1 MSTVKETVFIDRDNS
16 IRLILSEEG
25 TLFAD
30 KYPGITPTRWVFT
43 INTTVPIVVDSTVTP
58 SAFTWDGVHSIIEIH
73 LGALVT
79 TAVGYTTATL
89 VIYSPIWPDGVVW
102 INPTCTPDK
111 LLVRIC
117 DNS

>member
-1 MSTVKETVFIDRDNS
+1 MSTVKETIFVGRNNV

-30 KYPGITPTRWVFT
+30 AYPGITPTRWVFT
-43 INTTVPIVVDSTVTP
+43 INTTVPIIVDSDITP
-58 SAFTWDGVHSIIEIH
+58 LAFDWDVVHSIVEIH

-79 TAVGYTTATL
+79 TAVGYTSATL
-89 VIYSPIWPDGVVW
+89 VIYSSIWPDGVVW

-111 LLVRIC
+111 LLVRVC
-117 DNS
+117 DQS